1 MIKRFFLQEVSSWN
15 LWMPQR
21 MNLINSVD
29 FCKLTLVGLE
39 TIFIKKN
46 HIFFLGILVKG
57 WSEDVTLLDCE
68 LTLLEKTL
76 FPCDKTVFSQ
86 GHYYK
91 ALVKEVAYYQKH

>member
-1 MIKRFFLQEVSSWN
+1 MIKRFFLEEVPSWN
-15 LWMPQR
+15 HWMPVR
-21 MNLINSVD
+21 MSLINSID

-57 WSEDVTLLDCE
+57 WSEEIPLLDCE

-76 FPCDKTVFSQ
+76 FPCDKSVFYQ
-86 GHYYK
+86 GFYYK
-91 ALVKEVAYYQKH
+91 ALLKEVAYYQKH